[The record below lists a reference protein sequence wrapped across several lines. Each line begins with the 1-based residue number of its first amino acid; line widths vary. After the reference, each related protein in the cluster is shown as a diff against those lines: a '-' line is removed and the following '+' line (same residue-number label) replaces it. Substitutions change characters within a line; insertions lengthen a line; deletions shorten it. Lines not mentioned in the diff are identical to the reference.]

1 MGATVTPRRFLPT
14 SQSFRALLRVPAA
27 LIACAL
33 LLAVAPAQTVHADSI
48 SDLEQQIQADQAE
61 LASVSAQQ
69 AALRGQIADAQDRAT
84 QLQAMLDRLQDQL
97 RRVNAQLSA
106 DQKTLQDLIAT
117 EHRLEADLA
126 QTQANLAQREKT
138 FGAAIRAYARVE
150 HEGFLSYLLSSKD
163 FGDLLSRFLSW
174 RDVSGYVH
182 RQAVALEHQRDTI
195 TSDKNQI
202 TAARLKQTKLV
213 ADMTKERDLL
223 TDEYGVQTEAEQ
235 ELFALEAQLGSRN
248 QQLQG
253 RATTL
258 QQQITSDQTEIQ
270 NLLAFSE
277 GPAGSGGSI
286 VEPEYLSNSWGTYYN
301 QRDARWGND
310 YVGPSGYQVWEIGCL
325 LSDVAMMYTHFGLSY
340 MTPGAMAAH
349 REWFSSGGEMYNQAL
364 NVPGHPANVNWSPT
378 TSWIDSQLLSGGAV
392 IVGMYVGG
400 GTHFVTL
407 VGLNGPGDYWMN
419 DPWEQDAMH
428 VSFDSSPVTGPI
440 YEAIAYR

>member
-1 MGATVTPRRFLPT
+1 MAATATPRRFLPT
-14 SQSFRALLRVPAA
+14 SSQFRALLKAPAA

-33 LLAVAPAQTVHADSI
+33 LLAAAPPHAAHADSV

-61 LASVSAQQ
+61 LAALNARQ
-69 AALRGQIADAQDRAT
+69 ASLRGQIASAEDRAA
-84 QLQAMLDRLQDQL
+84 QLQAMLDRLQAELQS
-97 RRVNAQLSA
+97 VNAQLSA
-106 DQKTLQDLIAT
+106 DQLKLRQLIAT
-117 EHRLEADLA
+117 EHKLEADLA
-126 QTQANLAQREKT
+126 RTQANLAQRQRT
-138 FGAAIRAYARVE
+138 FAASVRAYDRVE
-150 HEGFLSYLLSSKD
+150 HEGFFSYILSAKN

-174 RDVSGYVH
+174 REIGNYLH
-182 RQAVALEHQRDTI
+182 LQAVALEHQRDQI

-202 TAARLKQTKLV
+202 TAARIKQTQLV
-213 ADMTKERDLL
+213 AEMSAERDLL
-223 TDEYGVQTEAEQ
+223 TNEYAVQTAAEQ
-235 ELFALEAQLGSRN
+235 ELFALEAQLGGQSR
-248 QQLQG
+248 QLQG
-253 RATTL
+253 RASTL

-270 NLLAFSE
+270 NLLAFSQ
-277 GPAGSGGSI
+277 GQAGSGGSI
-286 VEPEYLSNSWGTYYN
+286 VDPEYLSNSWGSYYN

-325 LSDVAMMYTHFGLSY
+325 LSDVAMMYTHFGLGY
-340 MTPGAMAAH
+340 MTPGAVAAH
-349 REWFSSGGEMYNQAL
+349 RDWFSSGGEMYNQAL

-419 DPWEQDAMH
+419 DPWEEDAMH

-440 YEAIAYR
+440 YEAIAYH